1 MLNEEFIDFVESV
14 LPSVPLDTKE
24 GVKEAIAQFNRD
36 GEQIRYLTN
45 THLPVLSQGD
55 VISSVPFYYFDDD
68 GKQKYFKADA
78 MVISTSCHIDQKSK
92 IVLVPVLPLESFEG
106 NVVELKKNKIIDYM
120 YIPDGSLIDYYVDFE
135 IMNTYSRDL
144 IMSGLSDNRLSRI
157 ASFNQIGFYFFIVK
171 LTVYLMRKEDAG
183 TLSDRNV
190 S

>member
-1 MLNEEFIDFVESV
+1 
-14 LPSVPLDTKE
+14 
-24 GVKEAIAQFNRD
+24 
-36 GEQIRYLTN
+36 
-45 THLPVLSQGD
+45 
-55 VISSVPFYYFDDD
+55 
-68 GKQKYFKADA
+68 
-78 MVISTSCHIDQKSK
+78 
-92 IVLVPVLPLESFEG
+92 
-106 NVVELKKNKIIDYM
+106 M